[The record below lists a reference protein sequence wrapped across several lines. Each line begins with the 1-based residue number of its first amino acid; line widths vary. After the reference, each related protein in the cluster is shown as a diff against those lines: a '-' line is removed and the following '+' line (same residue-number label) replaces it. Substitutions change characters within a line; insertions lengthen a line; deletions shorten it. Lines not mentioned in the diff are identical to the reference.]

1 MRSDFVRKYAA
12 FSGQNP
18 TVYYNMTQTETT
30 NIIIALRNE
39 GWAADK
45 INDFITFV
53 STHKPSE
60 EEAGSGKYDFSKKK

>member
-1 MRSDFVRKYAA
+1 
-12 FSGQNP
+12 
-18 TVYYNMTQTETT
+18 MTQTETT

-60 EEAGSGKYDFSKKK
+60 EEASSGKYDFSKKK